1 MKQRKSSQIAKS
13 TAIISF
19 IIGTVIFVLFKLTEF
34 EFIFATGLFYVFGA
48 VITNLV
54 LLFFLIINLFF
65 VELKERVEILKYI
78 FLMLLN
84 IPIAIIYLSY
94 ITI

>member
-19 IIGTVIFVLFKLTEF
+19 IIGTILFLSYQLTNIDVL
-34 EFIFATGLFYVFGA
+34 IGLGLIYISIAFF
-48 VITNLV
+48 TNSV
-54 LLFFLIINLFF
+54 LLLFLLIELFF
-65 VELKERVEILKYI
+65 VDKKERVEILKYI